1 MGRLEKLTAQ
11 DVASAAQRGDL
22 VAQRIVSEAGSHL
35 GIALAGLV
43 NLFNP
48 SMVVV
53 GGGIAQIGDLFLQP
67 VRDAVMR
74 RSLPAAARTVKIT
87 TAILGHRSS
96 SIGAAVE
103 ALSIAI
109 HQTADRK
116 EVVHTP
122 TV

>member
-1 MGRLEKLTAQ
+1 
-11 DVASAAQRGDL
+11 
-22 VAQRIVSEAGSHL
+22 
-35 GIALAGLV
+35 
-43 NLFNP
+43 
-48 SMVVV
+48 
-53 GGGIAQIGDLFLQP
+53 
-67 VRDAVMR
+67 MR

-122 TV
+122 TCLKFQAITILGKLYYNSQSKEARSLLK